1 MKYSVDWLQHSKIC
15 IQISSKAML
24 KTDVAIVFTKCDI
37 PGLDEIIGKK
47 AVANCMRNKKVSQ
60 EEATN
65 MVCEAFLRKYG
76 EDNFANNIK
85 SKFNSVQYFTCSS
98 LGYNQNESQY
108 IPDGVKAPILWIYK
122 KIFG

>member
-1 MKYSVDWLQHSKIC
+1 
-15 IQISSKAML
+15 ML